1 MDGWLPSLESLL
13 RCLLVPAATASP
25 PVSDWSSRWKQNPG
39 FSWAHLASDL
49 AADILVYFR
58 RTIWPWIQKTNAQ
71 TESNRKRSRTQGMHM
86 PVKSL
91 RPSSHLFSLLLSVSS
106 SASPS
111 ITPFSLSL
119 FWNEHCCTGPHFS
132 RIPAFEASREQ
143 SVTERARWS
152 VCV

>member
-1 MDGWLPSLESLL
+1 MAAKSRIPFALPACAGGDGEPPLFLIGP
-13 RCLLVPAATASP
+13 RGGNRTLVFHGP
-25 PVSDWSSRWKQNPG
+25 
-39 FSWAHLASDL
+39 HLASDL

-71 TESNRKRSRTQGMHM
+71 TESNRKRSSTQGMHM

-152 VCV
+152 V